1 MSGAFLNLIGA
12 GGGASAVTITLSTQ
26 FFYALNTGAPASAAF
41 RLNTNGNAEYSEN
54 GGAYSVQEAWCVPA
68 AQAVNY
74 ECYASLVTGT
84 ATGTFDTWLALTAS
98 RTWTVTQATI
108 GVTDTIINV
117 GIRRVGNATILASAD
132 ISLSAERF

>member
-1 MSGAFLNLIGA
+1 MGGALAMMLGT
-12 GGGASAVTITLSTQ
+12 GGGASAVTITLTPL
-26 FFYALNTGAPASAAF
+26 FFSALNTGAPASAAY
-41 RLNTNGNAEYSEN
+41 RLNTNGNVEYSEN

-84 ATGTFDTWLALTAS
+84 ATGTFDTWLALTS
-98 RTWTVTQATI
+98 TRTWTVTQAII